1 MRDLIEQQWAIQG
14 YAFGYEMDRL
24 TPEARIAY
32 IKEMM
37 LGIHNELYEALNE
50 TGWKD
55 WSASRH
61 MHVDL
66 YLNELVDA
74 QLMLWNLMLATGL
87 LPHELSRE
95 LVERILMKQKV
106 NIQRQESGY

>member
-1 MRDLIEQQWAIQG
+1 VHDLIKQQWAIQH
-14 YAFGYEMDRL
+14 YAFNYELDRL

-37 LGIHNELYEALNE
+37 LGIHNELHEALNE

-55 WSASRH
+55 WSTGRH
-61 MHVDL
+61 LHVDL

-87 LPHELSRE
+87 MPDELSRE
-95 LVERILMKQKV
+95 LVERIQMKQKL
-106 NIQRQESGY
+106 NIQRQENGY